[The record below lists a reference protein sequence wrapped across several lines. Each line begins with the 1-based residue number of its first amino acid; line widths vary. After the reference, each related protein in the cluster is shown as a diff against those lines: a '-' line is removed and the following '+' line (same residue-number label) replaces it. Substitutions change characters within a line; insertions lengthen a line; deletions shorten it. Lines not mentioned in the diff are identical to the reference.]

1 MSKVTTHQTI
11 ISSRDFS
18 RREREYIS
26 DVVHDI
32 IAERHHDDHTV
43 SFAWFIKVEFTTE
56 EEVTD
61 DGRNH

>member
-32 IAERHHDDHTV
+32 IAEKHIGDRAV

-56 EEVTD
+56 ED
-61 DGRNH
+61 DAEG

>member
-1 MSKVTTHQTI
+1 MVI

-32 IAERHHDDHTV
+32 IAERHHDIGKWPILDHTV

-56 EEVTD
+56 ED
-61 DGRNH
+61 DAEG